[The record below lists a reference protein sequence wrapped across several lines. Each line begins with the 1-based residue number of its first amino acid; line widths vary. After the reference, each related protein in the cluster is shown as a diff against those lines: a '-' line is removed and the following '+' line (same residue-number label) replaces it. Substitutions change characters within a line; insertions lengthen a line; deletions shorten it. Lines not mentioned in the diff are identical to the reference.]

1 MPIEAVM
8 ANAAFVVVVVNA
20 SIVEAQDTKIDS
32 RELTSSVPSCHGLRY
47 TNMSLTCPLT
57 FFSCAYGVD
66 SLPGVCGIR

>member
-20 SIVEAQDTKIDS
+20 SIVEAQDTKTDS
-32 RELTSSVPSCHGLRY
+32 RELTSSVPPCHGLRY

-57 FFSCAYGVD
+57 
-66 SLPGVCGIR
+66 